1 MAQDKKKSIMQIAG
15 ENEAMGA
22 DNVTVDPNYVAAVEA
37 QKAQMDSTLQAERIT
52 ALEAAENAIVP
63 LPPTLEEF
71 MKEVSKSNN
80 KDREKIIEMQRKQNL
95 EMRAQQDS
103 LARRAAEVEI
113 GKNFSIWD
121 IATDLGLEFNPFK
134 KEDKQ

>member
-1 MAQDKKKSIMQIAG
+1 MTPGSSEFELKMQI
-15 ENEAMGA
+15 MK
-22 DNVTVDPNYVAAVEA
+22 D
-37 QKAQMDSTLQAERIT
+37 ERD
-52 ALEAAENAIVP
+52 
-63 LPPTLEEF
+63 F
-71 MKEVSKSNN
+71 
-80 KDREKIIEMQRKQNL
+80 Q
-95 EMRAQQDS
+95 AQQDS

>member
-1 MAQDKKKSIMQIAG
+1 
-15 ENEAMGA
+15 
-22 DNVTVDPNYVAAVEA
+22 
-37 QKAQMDSTLQAERIT
+37 MDSTLQAERIT

>member
-1 MAQDKKKSIMQIAG
+1 MKDKKDVQ
-15 ENEAMGA
+15 
-22 DNVTVDPNYVAAVEA
+22 A
-37 QKAQMDSTLQAERIT
+37 QA
-52 ALEAAENAIVP
+52 
-63 LPPTLEEF
+63 
-71 MKEVSKSNN
+71 
-80 KDREKIIEMQRKQNL
+80 
-95 EMRAQQDS
+95 DS